1 MADLLDHISTQT
13 KSQSIISEVSDI
25 KEYLDS
31 VNEPEISQQY
41 FVQKL
46 HHKTLKQ
53 KVNDY
58 FVMNYQRHLFPY
70 FRNQQNKSEI
80 YRGSLDI
87 HYWKID
93 EKRAQYCVGEKS
105 KNPKQKMD
113 KGVIIREVQ
122 AIGDAPVFFD
132 ELLPLMDVDF
142 VRLGS
147 LTVLPFPFKYLR
159 EYAKKYI

>member
-1 MADLLDHISTQT
+1 MTLEIFNIPRYWALT
-13 KSQSIISEVSDI
+13 K
-25 KEYLDS
+25 
-31 VNEPEISQQY
+31 
-41 FVQKL
+41 
-46 HHKTLKQ
+46 
-53 KVNDY
+53 
-58 FVMNYQRHLFPY
+58 HLFPY

-80 YRGSLDI
+80 YIGSLDI
-87 HYWKID
+87 HYWQID

-159 EYAKKYI
+159 EYAKKYK